1 MALANLKV
9 IRVVSR
15 RNLHAACP
23 EFLVDMLVHD
33 NRYGPAGQRKLQHLS
48 DQIAVALVVFGDS
61 YGRIAQHRLR
71 TGRRD
76 LDKTAFLADD
86 RVADMPEKSVLIF
99 MLDLS
104 VRQRSLAFR
113 APVDNPASLID
124 PAFLVEL
131 AEYGFNSPAA
141 ALVHGKALPLPVRG
155 GTELL
160 QLADD
165 PASVLFFPLPAVF
178 QEFLPADL
186 MLVDALVLEH
196 VCDPD
201 LCRDRG
207 VVRTRLPERFIALHP
222 LPADQ
227 NILQGVVQGVA
238 HMKLPGYIRRRHH
251 DCERLSVGIHLRME
265 IASVEPVLIDPV
277 LHAGRIVCLDKFSL
291 THSLLSPVRCPFRK
305 ALHLSAG
312 SCTAVRSSALS
323 G

>member
-1 MALANLKV
+1 
-9 IRVVSR
+9 
-15 RNLHAACP
+15 
-23 EFLVDMLVHD
+23 
-33 NRYGPAGQRKLQHLS
+33 
-48 DQIAVALVVFGDS
+48 
-61 YGRIAQHRLR
+61 
-71 TGRRD
+71 
-76 LDKTAFLADD
+76 
-86 RVADMPEKSVLIF
+86 
-99 MLDLS
+99 
-104 VRQRSLAFR
+104 
-113 APVDNPASLID
+113 
-124 PAFLVEL
+124 
-131 AEYGFNSPAA
+131 
-141 ALVHGKALPLPVRG
+141 
-155 GTELL
+155 
-160 QLADD
+160 
-165 PASVLFFPLPAVF
+165 
-178 QEFLPADL
+178 

-323 G
+323 GKAQPHFFRFFLIISGSRMTQVYLTGFSFASVTFTVPRRTESNFRKITAASGK